1 MHILV
6 TNDDGLWA
14 QGIQALVAAIP
25 PEHAVSVVAP
35 ASPQSAVGHS
45 LTMHKPLRANRVED
59 YVRPGVNAWT
69 VSGTPV
75 DCMMLGLD
83 ALVKEKVD
91 IVFSGINHG
100 DNLGDDLPY
109 SGTVSGAY
117 EAFVSGYPSVAF
129 STAFP
134 PPGTS
139 GFDFSPIV
147 WFLREL
153 FPLLPEL
160 INVNQ
165 LLTKTFSTPLNGSL
179 FLNVNAPNC
188 PAAEVKGVKVVRQG
202 RRRYAHRVTAS
213 TDQFGSPIYWI
224 GGDVPSIPQDDTD
237 VTAVASGYISI
248 TPLGIDLTDYVLLER
263 LRQLGTFAQVTP
275 PAPEPGPSGS

>member
-25 PEHAVSVVAP
+25 ADNTISVVAP
-35 ASPQSAVGHS
+35 ASPQSAKGHS
-45 LTMHKPLRANRVED
+45 LTMHKPLRATKVED
-59 YVRPGVNAWT
+59 YVHPGVEAWA

-83 ALVKEKVD
+83 TLVKQKVD

-117 EAFVSGYPSVAF
+117 EAFLSGYPSVAF

-134 PPGTS
+134 RTGSP
-139 GFDFSPIV
+139 GFDFSPIT
-147 WFLREL
+147 WFLQKML
-153 FPLLPEL
+153 PLIPGL
-160 INVNQ
+160 IEINQ
-165 LLTKTFSTPLNGSL
+165 PLTKSFSHALNGSL

-188 PAAEVKGVKVVRQG
+188 PVSEVKGIRAVPQG

-213 TDQFGSPIYWI
+213 VDQFGAPIYWI
-224 GGDVPSIPQDDTD
+224 GGDIPSIPQEGTD
-237 VTAVASGYISI
+237 VTAVADGYISI
-248 TPLGIDLTDYVLLER
+248 TPLGIDLTDYVLLEQ
-263 LRQLGTFAQVTP
+263 LQQLGTFAGLK
-275 PAPEPGPSGS
+275 PASQ

>member
-25 PEHAVSVVAP
+25 AEHNVSVVAP

-45 LTMHKPLRANRVED
+45 LTMHKPLRATRVEN

-83 ALVKEKVD
+83 ALVKQKVD

-134 PPGTS
+134 PAGSS

-147 WFLREL
+147 WFLQKM
-153 FPLLPEL
+153 FSLLPDL
-160 INVNQ
+160 IGINQ
-165 LLTKTFSTPLNGSL
+165 RLTKSFSNSLNGSL

-188 PAAEVKGVKVVRQG
+188 PASQVRGIRVVRQG
-202 RRRYAHRVTAS
+202 RRRYAHRVTPS
-213 TDQFGSPIYWI
+213 VDQFGAPIYWI
-224 GGDVPSIPQDDTD
+224 GGDVPPIPQEDTD
-237 VTAVASGYISI
+237 VTAVANGYISV

-263 LRQLGTFAQVTP
+263 LQQVGTFAAITP
-275 PAPEPGPSGS
+275 VPPEADQH

>member
-1 MHILV
+1 MHILI

-14 QGIQALVAAIP
+14 QGIQVLVGAIP
-25 PEHAVSVVAP
+25 AEHTVSVVAP

-45 LTMHKPLRANRVED
+45 LTMHKPLRATRIEN
-59 YVRPGVNAWT
+59 YVRPGVDAWT

-83 ALVKEKVD
+83 TLVKQKVD

-134 PPGTS
+134 PTGGS
-139 GFDFSPIV
+139 GFDFSPVV
-147 WFLREL
+147 WFLQKV
-153 FPLLPEL
+153 FPLLPDL
-160 INVNQ
+160 IGINQ
-165 LLTKTFSTPLNGSL
+165 PLIKSFSNPLNGSL

-188 PAAEVKGVKVVRQG
+188 PATDVKGVKVVRQG
-202 RRRYAHRVTAS
+202 RRRYAHRVTPS
-213 TDQFGSPIYWI
+213 TDQFGAPIYWI
-224 GGDVPSIPQDDTD
+224 GGDIPPIPQEDTD
-237 VTAVASGYISI
+237 VTAVANGYISV

-263 LRQLGTFAQVTP
+263 LQQLGTFAHVTP
-275 PAPEPGPSGS
+275 APPESDRH

>member
-25 PEHAVSVVAP
+25 AEHTVSVVAP

-45 LTMHKPLRANRVED
+45 LTMHKPLRATHVD
-59 YVRPGVNAWT
+59 TYVRPGVDAWT

-83 ALVKEKVD
+83 ALVKQKVD

-117 EAFVSGYPSVAF
+117 EAFVSGYPSIAF

-134 PPGTS
+134 AAGS
-139 GFDFSPIV
+139 AGFDFSPIV
-147 WFLREL
+147 WFLQRL
-153 FPLLPEL
+153 LPLLPEVIG
-160 INVNQ
+160 INQ
-165 LLTKTFSTPLNGSL
+165 HLTKSFSNPLNGSL

-188 PAAEVKGVKVVRQG
+188 PASAVKGVRVVPQG

-213 TDQFGSPIYWI
+213 TDQFGAPIYWI
-224 GGDVPSIPQDDTD
+224 GGDVPPIPQEDTD
-237 VTAVASGYISI
+237 VTAVANGYISV

-263 LRQLGTFAQVTP
+263 LQQLGTFAAITPVTP
-275 PAPEPGPSGS
+275 EAEQH

>member
-25 PEHAVSVVAP
+25 AENTISVVAP

-45 LTMHKPLRANRVED
+45 LTMHKPLRATRVEG
-59 YVRPGVNAWT
+59 YVRPGVDAWT

-83 ALVKEKVD
+83 ELVKQKVD

-100 DNLGDDLPY
+100 ENLGDDLPY

-117 EAFVSGYPSVAF
+117 EAFASGYPSIAF
-129 STAFP
+129 STALSP
-134 PPGTS
+134 IGGS
-139 GFDFSPIV
+139 GFDFSPIT
-147 WFLREL
+147 WFLQKML
-153 FPLLPEL
+153 HLIPEL
-160 INVNQ
+160 IGINQ
-165 LLTKTFSTPLNGSL
+165 PLTKSFSNVLNGSL

-188 PAAEVKGVKVVRQG
+188 PVSEVKGIRVVPQG

-213 TDQFGSPIYWI
+213 VDQFGAPIYWI
-224 GGDVPSIPQDDTD
+224 GGEAPPIPQEDTD
-237 VTAVASGYISI
+237 VTAVADGYISV

-263 LRQLGTFAQVTP
+263 LLHLGTFADLM
-275 PAPEPGPSGS
+275 PSPQ

>member
-25 PEHAVSVVAP
+25 AEHTVSVVAP

-45 LTMHKPLRANRVED
+45 LTMHKPLRATRVEN
-59 YVRPGVNAWT
+59 YVRPGVSAWT

-83 ALVKEKVD
+83 TLVKQKVD

-134 PPGTS
+134 PVGS
-139 GFDFSPIV
+139 LGFDFSPIV
-147 WFLREL
+147 WFLQKM
-153 FPLLPEL
+153 FSLLPDL
-160 INVNQ
+160 IGINQ
-165 LLTKTFSTPLNGSL
+165 HLTKSFSNSLNGSL

-188 PAAEVKGVKVVRQG
+188 PASKVRGIRVVRQG
-202 RRRYAHRVTAS
+202 RRRYAHRVTPS
-213 TDQFGSPIYWI
+213 VDQFGAPIYWI
-224 GGDVPSIPQDDTD
+224 GGDIPPIPQEDTD
-237 VTAVASGYISI
+237 VTAVASGYVSV

-263 LRQLGTFAQVTP
+263 LQQLSTFAAITP
-275 PAPEPGPSGS
+275 ASSEAEQH

>member
-14 QGIQALVAAIP
+14 QGIQSLVAAIP
-25 PEHAVSVVAP
+25 AEHTISVVAP

-45 LTMHKPLRANRVED
+45 LTMHKPLRATRVEN

-75 DCMMLGLD
+75 DCMMLALD
-83 ALVKEKVD
+83 TLVKQKVD

-134 PPGTS
+134 PKGSS

-147 WFLREL
+147 WFLQKL
-153 FPLLPEL
+153 LSLLPDL
-160 INVNQ
+160 IGINQ
-165 LLTKTFSTPLNGSL
+165 HLTKSFSNSLNGSL

-188 PAAEVKGVKVVRQG
+188 PASEVRGIRVVRQG
-202 RRRYAHRVTAS
+202 RRRYAHRVTS
-213 TDQFGSPIYWI
+213 SVDQFGAPIYWI
-224 GGDVPSIPQDDTD
+224 GGDIPHIPQEDTD
-237 VTAVASGYISI
+237 VTAVANGYVSV

-263 LRQLGTFAQVTP
+263 LQQLGTFAAITP
-275 PAPEPGPSGS
+275 VPPEAEQH

>member
-25 PEHAVSVVAP
+25 AEHTISVVAP
-35 ASPQSAVGHS
+35 ASPQSAKGHS
-45 LTMHKPLRANRVED
+45 LTMHKPLRATRVED
-59 YVRPGVNAWT
+59 YVRPGVDAWA

-75 DCMMLGLD
+75 DCMMLALD
-83 ALVKEKVD
+83 ELVKQKVD
-91 IVFSGINHG
+91 LVFSGINHG

-117 EAFVSGYPSVAF
+117 EAFVSGCPSVAL

-134 PPGTS
+134 REGTS
-139 GFDFSPIV
+139 GFDFSPIT
-147 WFLREL
+147 WFLQKML
-153 FPLLPEL
+153 PLIPEL
-160 INVNQ
+160 IGINEP
-165 LLTKTFSTPLNGSL
+165 LAKSFGSALNGSL

-188 PAAEVKGVKVVRQG
+188 PASEVKGIRVVPQG

-213 TDQFGSPIYWI
+213 VDQFGAPIYWI
-224 GGDVPSIPQDDTD
+224 GGDIPPIPQKGTD
-237 VTAVASGYISI
+237 VTTIADGYISI

-263 LRQLGTFAQVTP
+263 LLQLDTFAALIPTP
-275 PAPEPGPSGS
+275 HQAD

>member
-25 PEHAVSVVAP
+25 PEYAVSVVAP
-35 ASPQSAVGHS
+35 ASPQSAKGHS
-45 LTMHKPLRANRVED
+45 LTMHKPLRATRVED
-59 YVRPGVNAWT
+59 YVRPGVDAWA

-83 ALVKEKVD
+83 VLITKHVD

-117 EAFVSGYPSVAF
+117 EAFLSGYPSVAF
-129 STAFP
+129 STAFSHN
-134 PPGTS
+134 GTT
-139 GFDFSPIV
+139 GFDFGPAA
-147 WFLREL
+147 WFMQR
-153 FPLLPEL
+153 LLPMIPAL
-160 INVNQ
+160 VDANRP
-165 LLTKTFSTPLNGSL
+165 LAKSFSCDLNGSL

-188 PAAEVKGVKVVRQG
+188 PLAGVKGVRVVPQG
-202 RRRYAHRVTAS
+202 RRRYAHRVTVSA
-213 TDQFGSPIYWI
+213 DQFGSPIYWI
-224 GGDVPSIPQDDTD
+224 GGDIPSIPQEGTD
-237 VTAVASGYISI
+237 VTTVGEGYISV
-248 TPLGIDLTDYVLLER
+248 TPVGIDLTDYVLLER
-263 LRQLGTFAQVTP
+263 LQQLSAFADLR
-275 PAPEPGPSGS
+275 PGAK

>member
-25 PEHAVSVVAP
+25 AEHTISVVAP
-35 ASPQSAVGHS
+35 ASPQSAKGHS
-45 LTMHKPLRANRVED
+45 LTMHKPLRVTRVDD
-59 YVRPGVNAWT
+59 YVHSGIDAWA

-75 DCMMLGLD
+75 DCMMLALD
-83 ALVKEKVD
+83 ELVKQKVD

-109 SGTVSGAY
+109 SGTVSGAH
-117 EAFVSGYPSVAF
+117 EAFLSGYPSVAF

-134 PPGTS
+134 RTGGS
-139 GFDFSPIV
+139 GFDFSPIA
-147 WFLREL
+147 WFLQKVL
-153 FPLLPEL
+153 PLIPDL
-160 INVNQ
+160 IGINQ
-165 LLTKTFSTPLNGSL
+165 PLTKSFTSALNGSL

-188 PAAEVKGVKVVRQG
+188 PASEVKGIRVVPQG

-213 TDQFGSPIYWI
+213 VDQFGAPIYWI
-224 GGDVPSIPQDDTD
+224 GGEIPPIPQEGTD
-237 VTAVASGYISI
+237 VTTVADGYISV

-263 LRQLGTFAQVTP
+263 LLQLGTFA
-275 PAPEPGPSGS
+275 ELMPSSP

>member
-25 PEHAVSVVAP
+25 AEHNVSVVAP

-45 LTMHKPLRANRVED
+45 LTMHKPLRATRVEN
-59 YVRPGVNAWT
+59 YVHPGVNAWT

-83 ALVKEKVD
+83 ALVKQKVD

-134 PPGTS
+134 PAGSS

-147 WFLREL
+147 WFLQKM
-153 FPLLPEL
+153 FSLLPDL
-160 INVNQ
+160 IGINQ
-165 LLTKTFSTPLNGSL
+165 HLTKSFSNSLNGSL

-188 PAAEVKGVKVVRQG
+188 PASEVKGIRVVRQG
-202 RRRYAHRVTAS
+202 RRRYAHRVTPS
-213 TDQFGSPIYWI
+213 VDQFGAPIYWI
-224 GGDVPSIPQDDTD
+224 GGDVPPIPQEDTD
-237 VTAVASGYISI
+237 VTAVANGYISV

-263 LRQLGTFAQVTP
+263 LQQLGTFAAITP
-275 PAPEPGPSGS
+275 VPPEADRH

>member
-25 PEHAVSVVAP
+25 AEHNVSVVAP

-45 LTMHKPLRANRVED
+45 LTMHKPLRATRVEN

-83 ALVKEKVD
+83 ALVKQKVD

-134 PPGTS
+134 PAGSS

-147 WFLREL
+147 WFLQKM
-153 FPLLPEL
+153 FSLLPDL
-160 INVNQ
+160 IGINQ
-165 LLTKTFSTPLNGSL
+165 RLTKSFSNSLNGSL

-188 PAAEVKGVKVVRQG
+188 PASHVRGIRVVRQG
-202 RRRYAHRVTAS
+202 RRRYAHRVTPS
-213 TDQFGSPIYWI
+213 VDQFGAPIYWI
-224 GGDVPSIPQDDTD
+224 GGDVPPIPQEDTD
-237 VTAVASGYISI
+237 VTAVANGYISV

-263 LRQLGTFAQVTP
+263 LQQVGTFAAITP
-275 PAPEPGPSGS
+275 VPPEADQH